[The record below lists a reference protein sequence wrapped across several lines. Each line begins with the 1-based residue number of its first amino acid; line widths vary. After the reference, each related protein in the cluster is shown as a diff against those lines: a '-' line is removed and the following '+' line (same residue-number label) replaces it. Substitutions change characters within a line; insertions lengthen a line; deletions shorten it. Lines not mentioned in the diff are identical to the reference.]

1 MKILA
6 LILFLCA
13 VADIYCAV
21 GAAFRRQWFN
31 AASGFICSVLCNMTA
46 IKLWTGVWYL

>member
-13 VADIYCAV
+13 VADVCCAV
-21 GAAFRRQWFN
+21 GAASRRQWFN
-31 AASGFICSVLCNMTA
+31 AASGFISSVLCNMTA
-46 IKLWTGVWYL
+46 INLWTGVWSL